1 MTFPHGGGRNIPKR
15 LHPKQGDRQQ
25 ERQKAMSNLFT
36 SVSNPIASNMVRKAA
51 LTATL
56 KDAEAA
62 DRAFVMANPKS
73 VFNGTTVAVIGTGFQ
88 IGALPKDSVKNGALA
103 EWIVEWTL
111 THGSTDKAALEA
123 AILKKHAEAVKSEQN
138 GVPAL
143 AGGAD
148 HIRKMWE
155 HHMPNAGAALDPIGY
170 TPKAPNSSIEGDI
183 AAMFV
188 VGGIAEAVT
197 PMSDDQFA
205 ALEAAYKNAKAAR
218 SGSRKRTP
226 KVVGS
231 ATTVVAG
238 NNNPVTK

>member
-1 MTFPHGGGRNIPKR
+1 MGVRNFPNR
-15 LHPKQGDRQQ
+15 LYPKQGDRQQ

-62 DRAFVMANPKS
+62 DRAFVMANPKGS
-73 VFNGTTVAVIGTGFQ
+73 FPGTTVAVIGTGFQ
-88 IGALPKDSVKNGALA
+88 IGALPKDAAKNAPIA
-103 EWIVEWTL
+103 EWIVEWAL

-123 AILKKHAEAVKSEQN
+123 EIVLKHSQAVKSESK
-138 GVPAL
+138 GVPVI

-155 HHMPNAGAALDPIGY
+155 HHMPNALGVLDPIGY
-170 TPKAPNSSIEGDI
+170 TPKAPNSSIEGDT

-205 ALEAAYKNAKAAR
+205 ALEAAYKSAKAAR

-238 NNNPVTK
+238 SKPAAK

>member
-1 MTFPHGGGRNIPKR
+1 MGVRNFPNR
-15 LHPKQGDRQQ
+15 LYPKQGDRQQ

-62 DRAFVMANPKS
+62 DRAFVMANPKGN
-73 VFNGTTVAVIGTGFQ
+73 FPGTAVAVIGTGFQ
-88 IGALPKDSVKNGALA
+88 IGALPKDAAKNAPIA
-103 EWIVEWTL
+103 EWIVEWAL

-123 AILKKHAEAVKSEQN
+123 AILKKHAEAVKSEKN

-143 AGGAD
+143 TGGAD

-170 TPKAPNSSIEGDI
+170 TPKAPNSSIEGDT

-188 VGGIAEAVT
+188 GGGSAEAVT
-197 PMSDDQFA
+197 PMNDDQFA
-205 ALEAAYKNAKAAR
+205 ALEAAYKSAKAAR

-226 KVVGS
+226 KVVGA
-231 ATTVVAG
+231 ATTVGAA
-238 NNNPVTK
+238 NNPAAK